1 VICLKKGKNPNIA
14 VGIAKGYRGCQ
25 YNHFGGIVLKFESS
39 IVFNTDEGN
48 LKDKKRP
55 GEQMPSV
62 KYTRI
67 EITQE
72 AYMALEAEAILQ
84 GKTLK
89 KLASEM
95 ILKAASKKALN
106 FVQESTVSIEANLNF
121 SRDKLSKVITD
132 IGSTKMNIDEGVM
145 ENVQKSLVDEGYQGA
160 MLYVAQHTAS
170 IQRDELFRILTTC
183 QLNRVP
189 STMAVDII
197 KSLKRMQDGK

>member
-1 VICLKKGKNPNIA
+1 
-14 VGIAKGYRGCQ
+14 
-25 YNHFGGIVLKFESS
+25 
-39 IVFNTDEGN
+39 
-48 LKDKKRP
+48 
-55 GEQMPSV
+55 MPSV

-95 ILKAASKKALN
+95 ILKGASKKALN
-106 FVQESTVSIEANLNF
+106 FVQESTISIEADLNF
-121 SRDKLSKVITD
+121 SRDKLSRVIND
-132 IGSTKMNIDEGVM
+132 IGTTKISIDEGVM

-170 IQRDELFRILTTC
+170 MQRDELFRILTTC

-189 STMAVDII
+189 SAMAVDLI
-197 KSLKRMQDGK
+197 KSLRRMQGGK